1 MWPCEEKPLIIAS
14 FLEARKGPGSKK
26 SPSLV
31 GLGLNP
37 PKEEGGGDTG
47 MTHFELN

>member
-1 MWPCEEKPLIIAS
+1 MWPCEEKPLIIAN
-14 FLEARKGPGSKK
+14 FFAGEKAMSKK

-47 MTHFELN
+47 MRHLNLL

>member
-1 MWPCEEKPLIIAS
+1 VRRKAFDYSEFFVDEEGT
-14 FLEARKGPGSKK
+14 RVKK